1 MNEVK
6 KTIKWKKP
14 VMAMA
19 TAALL
24 GTGLFSVE
32 SPFVSPKIAHA
43 DSQTYTVS
51 ADVLNVRSSANAS
64 SSKIGRVY
72 QGQTLS
78 VITKEAN
85 GWYKINH
92 NGRTGYVS
100 GEFVRASGGG
110 SVQNSSGYNVT
121 ADVLNVRSSANA
133 SSSKIGRVYQGQAL
147 SVISQ
152 ESNGWYKINFNGQ
165 TGYVSGEFVRGSGA
179 QPPKTDN
186 GTSNSGQTINGTYK
200 VTANALNVRSGS
212 NPGTRSLG
220 LVYQNQTLS
229 VIGKEANGWYKINF
243 NGQTGYV
250 SGEFVRS
257 SGAQPPKTD
266 NGTSN
271 SGQTINGTYKVTAN
285 ALNVRS
291 GSNPGTRSLGL
302 VYQNQALSVIGKE
315 ANGWYKINFNGQI
328 GYVSGEYV
336 KNQNV
341 DNGTS
346 TSEQNTF
353 PRMNVPVEMQRDF
366 NDSSRDLQTGCEITA
381 VSMMLRYTG
390 ANVDKIKLA
399 KEMPYHSSNP
409 NKGYVGNPWGDGPI
423 NTVYPSALTGLVSKY
438 TGSSVNLTGSGL
450 GSIKDR
456 LNKKHP
462 VVAWVGSMHGF
473 GIHAITLTGY
483 DNNRVYYNDP
493 WTGEKDASMSWN
505 SFNNKWS
512 SKSSRALSY

>member
-110 SVQNSSGYNVT
+110 SVQNTSGYNVT

-133 SSSKIGRVYQGQAL
+133 SSSRIGRVYHGQAL

-165 TGYVSGEFVRGSGA
+165 TGYVSGEFVRGSGV

-200 VTANALNVRSGS
+200 VTASALNVRSGS

-243 NGQTGYV
+243 NGQ
-250 SGEFVRS
+250 
-257 SGAQPPKTD
+257 
-266 NGTSN
+266 
-271 SGQTINGTYKVTAN
+271 
-285 ALNVRS
+285 
-291 GSNPGTRSLGL
+291 
-302 VYQNQALSVIGKE
+302 
-315 ANGWYKINFNGQI
+315 I

-336 KNQNV
+336 KNQNA

-346 TSEQNTF
+346 TGEQNTF

-390 ANVDKIKLA
+390 AKVDKIKLA

>member
-51 ADVLNVRSSANAS
+51 
-64 SSKIGRVY
+64 
-72 QGQTLS
+72 
-78 VITKEAN
+78 
-85 GWYKINH
+85 
-92 NGRTGYVS
+92 
-100 GEFVRASGGG
+100 
-110 SVQNSSGYNVT
+110 

-257 SGAQPPKTD
+257 SGEQPPKTD
-266 NGTSN
+266 NGN

-346 TSEQNTF
+346 TGEQNTF

-456 LNKKHP
+456 LNIKHP